1 MSPTNEAEIM
11 LMPKIA
17 EYRHTTRTTPEGLTE
32 YESIIPNGNTRDS
45 FQKLLDITVVYE
57 KAKEEAKTADK
68 PVIDLENI
76 QVADFSHI
84 TYINFP
90 STGDPAQDYAIDLG
104 LKYERSCFE
113 GNVISG
119 DAMLYELNKQQDLTG
134 MTPAEK
140 YKAVYEKYQK
150 CYGENFLYAEAAN
163 YASQSVNVDH
173 YRRTISNFEN
183 EIKAVCG
190 DDCNMTK
197 LRKNALYPDMSETEI
212 QNAIVEK
219 FDLSDGMTLTELYQ
233 MTYEL
238 KICGVGKGLHNLMKF
253 TPLAEQS
260 QIWYQNGVQH
270 KNIPYQN
277 FYNAYDKAMHS
288 NVTTDYMQ
296 HVKKAGEN
304 LYPGN
309 SDLMGEWEF
318 FNSLVKKAN
327 GISSGKS
334 LMDQYNGING
344 IKL

>member
-1 MSPTNEAEIM
+1 MEYDSIV
-11 LMPKIA
+11 PKENA
-17 EYRHTTRTTPEGLTE
+17 
-32 YESIIPNGNTRDS
+32 RDS
-45 FQKLLDITVVYE
+45 FQKLLDITVVY
-57 KAKEEAKTADK
+57 ANAAEEANNRKH
-68 PVIDLENI
+68 PQIDLDNI

-84 TYINFP
+84 AYINFP

-119 DAMLYELNKQQDLTG
+119 DAMLYELNKKQDLTG
-134 MTPAEK
+134 MTTAEK
-140 YKAVYEKYQK
+140 YTAVYEKYQK
-150 CYGENFLYAEAAN
+150 CYGKNFLYAEAAN
-163 YASQSVNVDH
+163 YASQSVNVNH

-190 DDCNMTK
+190 EDCNMTK

-219 FDLSDGMTLTELYQ
+219 FDLSDGLTLTELYQ

-260 QIWYQNGVQH
+260 RIRYQNGVQH

-296 HVKKAGEN
+296 HVKKVGEN

-318 FNSLVKKAN
+318 FNSLVKEAN
-327 GISSGKS
+327 SISSGKS
-334 LMDQYNGING
+334 LMEQFNWING
-344 IKL
+344 LKL